1 MKRIPLPMWVFAG
14 LGALFMLV
22 FAGSALAA
30 EKIVVGQVNDNYQ
43 IVTNGQIYEIADTA
57 TGGDLAENHVNAK
70 VQVKGTVEERDD
82 MKIITVISY
91 KVLSE

>member
-1 MKRIPLPMWVFAG
+1 MRCKPLPRWVFAG
-14 LGALFMLV
+14 LMVLLILA
-22 FAGSALAA
+22 FAVPALAA
-30 EKIVVGQVNDNYQ
+30 EKIVTGQVNDNYQ
-43 IVTNGQIYEIADTA
+43 IVANGQIYEIANTA